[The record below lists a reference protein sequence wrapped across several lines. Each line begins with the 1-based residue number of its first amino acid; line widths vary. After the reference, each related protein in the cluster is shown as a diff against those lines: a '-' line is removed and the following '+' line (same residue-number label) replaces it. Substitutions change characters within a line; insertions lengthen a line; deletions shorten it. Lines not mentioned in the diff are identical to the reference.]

1 MALRNAIIDKIAEV
15 ADETNSVP
23 TPDDTQTIDA
33 ELPAGSRIKKL
44 VVDLFVWKKTDVV
57 LETHPDSWE
66 EGFLRELVVRL
77 KRMNGGHGSG
87 SGGKEEAPWREVGRR
102 CERYH
107 EHYYGGEVEVQQQQ
121 HQTCCGLL
129 RGGGGGGGGM
139 NRGGVGGE
147 EVGLRKKRSGERG
160 RKVVYA

>member
-1 MALRNAIIDKIAEV
+1 MDKIAEV

-23 TPDDTQTIDA
+23 TPDDTQTIDK
-33 ELPAGSRIKKL
+33 ELPQGSRIKRL

-77 KRMNGGHGSG
+77 KRMNGGSGSG
-87 SGGKEEAPWREVGRR
+87 GGKEEAPWRERGRR

-107 EHYYGGEVEVQQQQ
+107 EHYDGEEGVQQQDQ
-121 HQTCCGLL
+121 QQQTCCGLL
-129 RGGGGGGGGM
+129 RGGGGGGVGM
-139 NRGGVGGE
+139 MSRGSGGE

-160 RKVVYA
+160 SRKVVYA